1 MSFTEGFL
9 ELAKDGKTCQSKNDE
24 EPGVSSD
31 SSLDV
36 DTVDSTT
43 GRVIHGIFAV
53 WKKN

>member
-36 DTVDSTT
+36 DSTT

-53 WKKN
+53 